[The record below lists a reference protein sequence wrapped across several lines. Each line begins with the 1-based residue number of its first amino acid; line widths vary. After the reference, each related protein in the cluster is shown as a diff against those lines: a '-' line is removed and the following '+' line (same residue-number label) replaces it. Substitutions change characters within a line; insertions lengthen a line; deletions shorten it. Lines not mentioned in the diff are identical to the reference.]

1 MQDQAKSDTNVVM
14 RQEKGRNILCLST
27 IPHDR
32 FVGFYVFAP

>member
-14 RQEKGRNILCLST
+14 SLFT
-27 IPHDR
+27 IPQDR